1 MGRSIINILKCKY
14 ALLSRHTFF
23 YLCFFNISF
32 AININTAS
40 VQDLQKIKGITHKKA
55 LRIVEHRR
63 TYGFYNNVTELTQ
76 VKGIS
81 AKWILKMQNQLTV

>member
-1 MGRSIINILKCKY
+1 MERTIYQIL
-14 ALLSRHTFF
+14 LMFF
-23 YLCFFNISF
+23 CLFHV
-32 AININTAS
+32 AHAVNINTAS
-40 VQDLQKIKGITHKKA
+40 VQDLQKIKGVTHKKA

-81 AKWILKMQNQLTV
+81 ARWILKMQNQLTV

>member
-1 MGRSIINILKCKY
+1 MRQVICRMLMLYFCV
-14 ALLSRHTFF
+14 
-23 YLCFFNISF
+23 FNIAI

-63 TYGFYNNVTELTQ
+63 NYGFYNNVTELTQ

-81 AKWILKMQNQLTV
+81 AKWILKMQDQLTV

>member
-1 MGRSIINILKCKY
+1 MRHIILNI
-14 ALLSRHTFF
+14 FIF
-23 YLCFFNISF
+23 YLSVFNF
-32 AININTAS
+32 ALAVNINTAS

-55 LRIVEHRR
+55 LLIVEHRR

-81 AKWILKMQNQLTV
+81 ARWILKMQDQLTV

>member
-1 MGRSIINILKCKY
+1 MRRIICQT
-14 ALLSRHTFF
+14 LLL
-23 YLCFFNISF
+23 YLCVFNIAF

-55 LRIVEHRR
+55 LRIVEYRR
-63 TYGFYNNVTELTQ
+63 TYGFYNNVTELTH

-81 AKWILKMQNQLTV
+81 AKWILKMQYQLTV